1 MSKSTIKKRGLGRG
15 LDALFQDEEATTFE
29 KPAVKLPENIQ
40 QSQKVM
46 NITDLQAGLFQPRK
60 RFTED
65 ALEQLADSIAA
76 HGILQP
82 ILVRPIKGGKF
93 EIIAGER
100 RWRAAQQAQL
110 HEVPV
115 IIQDMTDQEALE
127 IGLIENLQR
136 KDLTPLEE
144 SEGYERLMREFSHTQ
159 ENLAQQLGKS
169 RSHIANMLRLLKL
182 PEPVKELVQEEQL
195 SSGHARA
202 LVTAEDPETLAAEII
217 KKGLSVRQAEKLA
230 KSKKTGAKSSKS
242 MVKKE
247 KDVDVIALE
256 TQLSNQLGMKVSIEG
271 QGTKGQLVINY
282 SDLDQLDMVLE
293 KLTA

>member
-1 MSKSTIKKRGLGRG
+1 MGKNVVKKRGLGRG
-15 LDALFQDEEATTFE
+15 LDALFQDEEATTYDNTVEAQEISHQF
-29 KPAVKLPENIQ
+29 
-40 QSQKVM
+40 QKVM
-46 NITDLQAGLFQPRK
+46 TVTALQAGLFQPRR

-82 ILVRPIKGGKF
+82 ILVRPIKNDKF

-100 RWRAAQQAQL
+100 RWRAAQKAQL

-144 SEGYERLMREFSHTQ
+144 SEGYARLMHEFSHTQ
-159 ENLAQQLGKS
+159 EGLAQQLGKS

-182 PEPVKELVQEEQL
+182 PESVKTLVQEEQL

-202 LVTAEDPETLAAEII
+202 LVTAADPETLAIEIM

-230 KSKKTGAKSSKS
+230 KSKKSGTRVAKSKANA
-242 MVKKE
+242 E
-247 KDVDVIALE
+247 KDVDVLALE
-256 TQLSNQLGMKVSIEG
+256 NQLSNQLGLKVSIEG
-271 QGTKGQLVINY
+271 QGSKGQLIIAY